1 LPQRTLTRGPCL
13 TWSQR
18 RTALPTPAG
27 ELKPSGIKSETPC
40 ADVFKLKDGKVEVF
54 NCYPEVISTLAQLG
68 VLTNLEAAV
77 AR

>member
-1 LPQRTLTRGPCL
+1 
-13 TWSQR
+13 
-18 RTALPTPAG
+18 
-27 ELKPSGIKSETPC
+27 
-40 ADVFKLKDGKVEVF
+40 VFKLKDGKVEVF